1 MLLGS
6 WTAPPPQPP
15 PPSRYLRRTYSSVLD
30 VGTGTGVLALMM
42 AQKTATAIATRD
54 ATIAA
59 SATAAVIGSPS
70 VAAAVNTGLAAGADP
85 SAASTAAAVSTRQSS
100 SSTGGKSSNANSGS
114 AAGSSAWACAGA
126 AVRITAIDV
135 DAEACAQAAEN
146 AALSPW
152 ADRIKVLH
160 CSLQQLA
167 AAAASAAVAPA
178 AVAPAAAAP
187 AAVAAAEPADD
198 DALSAR
204 DGFGCSYCQVTDGL
218 SGPGPGLTFAA
229 EDLGPFDVIIT
240 NPPYFV
246 ESSKPT
252 QGRAAR
258 ASARHADV
266 SLPFEELAAGCA
278 ALLAPGGS
286 VCVILP
292 PSEAQQFVGAAA
304 ACGLVMVGAIFFFHL
319 LHIFYHRAHLLG
331 CRDALPGVLQRQ
343 VELLKVFTTPE
354 DSRERR
360 HLMKLQRAVDLDSP
374 IRETPFLPSISTLV
388 INGPKEYPQPLQP
401 QQLQQP
407 QQPQQHQQLPQQQ
420 LHGAQPQ
427 LQIQP
432 QRPGGQELDA
442 VAGETTQSEEAQGI
456 TAAVAAAT
464 AAATTATPKTAC
476 RRPAAP
482 SRRFTDAYLTL
493 TSAFH
498 HPAFL
503 QQ

>member
-1 MLLGS
+1 MKVGTDAMLLGS

-304 ACGLVMVGAIFFFHL
+304 ACGLVMV
-319 LHIFYHRAHLLG
+319 
-331 CRDALPGVLQRQ
+331 
-343 VELLKVFTTPE
+343 ELLKVFTTPE